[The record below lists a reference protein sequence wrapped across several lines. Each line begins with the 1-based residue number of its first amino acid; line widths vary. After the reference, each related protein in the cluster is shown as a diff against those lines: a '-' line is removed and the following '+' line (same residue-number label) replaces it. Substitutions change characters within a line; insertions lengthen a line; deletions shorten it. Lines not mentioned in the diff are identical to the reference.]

1 MNWISRCKSQ
11 LRCHAARRWCAS
23 LLLAAFIL
31 GAISSVW
38 MVARNSARVDRR
50 DDIDPKECDHVA
62 DVITML
68 LESAHHIEHPCLHE
82 SSRIAPR
89 INSMFEDEAR
99 LILQR
104 KGYHIPRNWTTI
116 FNKMLVDDRECRWEA
131 SRLSTNGI
139 SIVRDNDREA
149 VFNSDDSAC
158 QRLPECFVASP
169 GDRRLFSRPWLQQES
184 EIRTA
189 GGKTSVRGQFSTSY
203 SVKECSANR
212 SLTDRAIQGC
222 WTAS

>member
-11 LRCHAARRWCAS
+11 LRCHAARRWCVS

-50 DDIDPKECDHVA
+50 DDIDTKECDHVA
-62 DVITML
+62 DVIVML

-82 SSRIAPR
+82 SSKIAPR

-149 VFNSDDSAC
+149 VFNSDEWLVSISTPMVIRGEKHLIGVVSYSAYRRGAGFTAFAVV
-158 QRLPECFVASP
+158 QRLQEDNHWSIVECFPMGVS
-169 GDRRLFSRPWLQQES
+169 
-184 EIRTA
+184 
-189 GGKTSVRGQFSTSY
+189 
-203 SVKECSANR
+203 
-212 SLTDRAIQGC
+212 
-222 WTAS
+222 